1 MISRVWGNHQK
12 IFDFLLREEDEV
24 VKLVLNIFLLV
35 VALIT
40 FLVISLANSHSE
52 SGGPFLLS
60 LLYRLS
66 KQATIL
72 SRQFCSMVDGGLNM
86 TQNGF

>member
-24 VKLVLNIFLLV
+24 VKLVLFLFNIFLLV
-35 VALIT
+35 VAVIT
-40 FLVISLANSHSE
+40 FLGISLASSHSE

-60 LLYRLS
+60 LLY
-66 KQATIL
+66 
-72 SRQFCSMVDGGLNM
+72 
-86 TQNGF
+86 